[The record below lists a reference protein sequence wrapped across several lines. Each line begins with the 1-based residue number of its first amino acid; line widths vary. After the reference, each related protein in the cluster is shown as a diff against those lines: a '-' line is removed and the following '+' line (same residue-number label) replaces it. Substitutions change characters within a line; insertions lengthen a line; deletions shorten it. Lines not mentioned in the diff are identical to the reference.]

1 MRLEENIFRIKEVM
15 GLITEEGETPQG
27 VEINLGNVFESGKY
41 IVTPTVGTK
50 VNGAI
55 TQIKNFISKNPGK
68 PILVTIESSE
78 SKVPNYD
85 REKFPAT
92 GNKTT
97 DFTEDKK
104 LPVGVLSKNRA
115 NNLATYLKPKLP
127 KNATINIVDKGS
139 QGPPWKAPFNAQD
152 PNYTKFQYVKLYAK
166 LNAGQTVTGQT
177 TTVQTEIKPKICDT
191 SIESQGIYGS
201 ATKGFIAEQFNV
213 QLGDGESLF
222 YFALQ
227 SFAVPDILIVEYNG
241 KTYTTGL
248 TGLDSEM
255 NRLLVGTTIG
265 NYYGG
270 GDKPWYFNGLEI
282 SPASEYNAD
291 QLLKAYP
298 NEWDTNSFK
307 SWKPDAQLTPGFFT
321 KNKSSI
327 KPYKLKTGQI
337 KSAEE
342 GQKYWDSVEVIK
354 IQQVKGVNTAKV
366 SVVGI
371 VGSTQWK
378 INIKCGNFESGTVT
392 SATGQKT
399 QGNVKYY

>member
-1 MRLEENIFRIKEVM
+1 M
-15 GLITEEGETPQG
+15 GLITEAGETPQG
-27 VEINLGNVFESGKY
+27 LEINLSNVFESGKY
-41 IVTPTVGTK
+41 IVTPTVGSK
-50 VNGAI
+50 INAAI
-55 TQIKNFISKNPGK
+55 TQIKNFITKNPGK

-92 GNKTT
+92 GDKAK
-97 DFTEDKK
+97 DFTADKK
-104 LPVGVLSKNRA
+104 LPVGTLSKNRA
-115 NNLATYLKPKLP
+115 NNLSTYLKTKLP
-127 KNATINIVDKGS
+127 KNVTFNIVDKGS
-139 QGPPWKAPFNAQD
+139 QGPDWKAPFNAQD
-152 PNYTKFQYVKLYAK
+152 PNYTKFQYVKLYTK
-166 LNAGQTVTGQT
+166 VNVGQTTVTGQT
-177 TTVQTEIKPKICDT
+177 ATVKTEIKPKICDT
-191 SIESQGIYGS
+191 SIESQGIYGG
-201 ATKGFIAEQFNV
+201 AEKGFIAEQFNV

-227 SFAVPDILIVEYNG
+227 SYMVPDILIVEYNG

-248 TGLDSEM
+248 TGLDSEI
-255 NRLLVGTTIG
+255 NRLLIGTTIG

-270 GDKPWYFNGLEI
+270 GAKPWYFNSLEI
-282 SPASEYNAD
+282 AEASTYNAD

-298 NEWDTNSFK
+298 NEWDSNSFK
-307 SWKPDAQLTPGFFT
+307 SWKPDIQMSQGFFT
-321 KNKSSI
+321 KNKTI
-327 KPYKLKTGQI
+327 KPYKLKPGQI

-342 GQKYWDSVEVIK
+342 GQKYWDSVEVVK

-378 INIKCGNFESGTVT
+378 INIRCGNVESGVVT

-399 QGNVKYY
+399 SFSGKYY